1 MMSRGRAN
9 KKVVQNLK
17 DEKLRKIRYELR
29 TLLRLEK
36 EKRID
41 ALHDELVA
49 ISYDKSLSY
58 NEYAEKTQPIVKNQ
72 EKLRLAYNIYPLCCG
87 ICGDRMR
94 NLVYNP
100 VMCQWRC
107 VPCYEQA
114 HKNFPIKY
122 P

>member
-1 MMSRGRAN
+1 MSRRGRAN
-9 KKVVQNLK
+9 KNVVQNLK

-29 TLLRLEK
+29 TLLRMEK
-36 EKRID
+36 EKRIND
-41 ALHDELVA
+41 LHEELVT

-58 NEYAEKTQPIVKNQ
+58 TEYVEKTQPIVKNQ
-72 EKLRLAYNIYPLCCG
+72 EKLRLAYSNYPLCCG
-87 ICGDRMR
+87 ICGDRIG

-100 VMCQWRC
+100 VMYQWRC

-114 HKNFPIKY
+114 HKNFPTEY